1 MAFSLPSLLLLC
13 VVLTQAFAR
22 PPTHKKVNDCPRGW
36 TRLGCNCY
44 IYQEDK
50 RCFSDAEKVCNIL
63 GGNLVSIH
71 SALENAV
78 VLELIKIGTVVPDTS
93 WIGLHDAINS
103 DDDFIWTDGTLE
115 DFDNFLSG
123 QPDGNGNCV
132 EMDDSG
138 GGWGDASC
146 EDLLSYVCSK
156 EAHVW

>member
-22 PPTHKKVNDCPRGW
+22 PPTHKKDNDCPRGW

-78 VLELIKIGTVVPDTS
+78 VLELIRAGTTEPETS
-93 WIGLHDAINS
+93 WIGLHDAINK
-103 DDDFIWTDGTLE
+103 DEDFIWTDGTLE
-115 DFDNFLSG
+115 DFSTFNGNPLSS
-123 QPDGNGNCV
+123 DENCV
-132 EMDDSG
+132 EISHSDG
-138 GGWGDASC
+138 CWEDASC
-146 EDLLSYVCSK
+146 DVLLSYVCIK